1 MTHQRRPPCVEVRAS
16 DETHGWKEWHV
27 PGLSEPA
34 AERGRPTPET
44 GNATTH
50 TARPRRQVGQAH
62 FNGDRPVHAGLP
74 VLSCEGD
81 LVCDSMLHFL
91 TWISKG
97 RAERTFFSP

>member
-1 MTHQRRPPCVEVRAS
+1 MEVRAS
-16 DETHGWKEWHV
+16 DETHGRKGQHV

-34 AERGRPTPET
+34 AERGEADTGET

-62 FNGDRPVHAGLP
+62 LTATRPAHAGLP
-74 VLSCEGD
+74 VLSCGGD
-81 LVCDSMLHFL
+81 LVRDSTLHFL
-91 TWISKG
+91 TWMSKG